1 MLPAIPV
8 ENKPV
13 IGPSPPFYGYFV
25 AFAPSKP
32 TAMRRFTPVASET
45 AVRDIRISVTALTF
59 IGGTLRTPYR
69 SALYKKPTRSRY
81 IIFGGRTPYHPLC
94 EAW

>member
-13 IGPSPPFYGYFV
+13 IGPSPPFYGNIG

-45 AVRDIRISVTALTF
+45 AVRDIRISVTALVF
-59 IGGTLRTPYR
+59 IGGTFGTACQN
-69 SALYKKPTRSRY
+69 AL
-81 IIFGGRTPYHPLC
+81 L
-94 EAW
+94 